1 MKIKLNYV
9 FIVTC
14 SYRRMLR
21 ENVSSSLI
29 EDQKKKKEKD
39 SI

>member
-1 MKIKLNYV
+1 MYLLLHV
-9 FIVTC
+9 
-14 SYRRMLR
+14 RRMLR